1 MRDPL
6 VRAVVINWNGREV
19 LEPCL
24 RTLLASSYPNLSV
37 LVVDNAST
45 DGSAQFVRDEFP
57 SVSVSEQSSNLGF
70 AAGVNVGLKAALEE
84 GADYV
89 LLLNNDIELDGD
101 AVSALVEAAL
111 AHPESAFV
119 GPLIYYADRPSVIW
133 SAGGAVSFWTG
144 NIRHLGLR
152 EEDAGQYAEVREV
165 DYVTACAVLA
175 SAKAVSAIG
184 LMDEAYYMYN
194 EDTDWCIRAGDAGF
208 GVLFAP
214 SARIWHKVS
223 MSSGGGLTPFKI
235 YHRLRSTLRF
245 FSLHARPYHWL
256 GIVPFTA
263 VRTLCFAV
271 RELAGGKSANVGAIV
286 RSTWDSMTRQRRT

>member
-1 MRDPL
+1 VRDPL

-70 AAGVNVGLKAALEE
+70 AAGVNVGLKVALEE

-89 LLLNNDIELDGD
+89 LLLNNDIELDGN

-119 GPLIYYADRPSVIW
+119 GPLIYYADRPSIIW

-184 LMDEAYYMYN
+184 LMDEGYYMYN

-208 GVLFAP
+208 SVLFAP

>member
-1 MRDPL
+1 VRDPL

-45 DGSAQFVRDEFP
+45 DGSAQFVREEFP

-70 AAGVNVGLKAALEE
+70 AAGVNAGLKVALDE

-89 LLLNNDIELDGD
+89 LLLNNDIELDVS

-111 AHPESAFV
+111 GHPGSAFV
-119 GPLIYYADRPSVIW
+119 GPLIYFADRPSVIW

-152 EEDAGQYAEVREV
+152 EEDAGQYAEIQEV

-194 EDTDWCIRAGDAGF
+194 EDTDWCIRARDAGF
-208 GVLFAP
+208 QVLFAP
-214 SARIWHKVS
+214 GARIWHKVS
-223 MSSGGGLTPFKI
+223 MSSGGGMTPFKI

-245 FSLHARPYHWL
+245 FSLHARPYHWI
-256 GIVPFTA
+256 GIVPLTA
-263 VRTLCFAV
+263 ARTMGFAA
-271 RELAGGKSANVGAIV
+271 RELAGGNGANVAAVLRGA
-286 RSTWDSMTRQRRT
+286 WDSMTRRRRI

>member
-245 FSLHARPYHWL
+245 FSLHARLYHWL
-256 GIVPFTA
+256 GIVPFTVA
-263 VRTLCFAV
+263 RTLCFAV
-271 RELAGGKSANVGAIV
+271 RELAGGKGANVTAVLRG
-286 RSTWDSMTRQRRT
+286 TWDSMTRQRRT

>member
-1 MRDPL
+1 MADPL
-6 VRAVVINWNGREV
+6 VQAVVVNWNGKEV

-45 DGSAQFVRDEFP
+45 DGSALLVRDKFP
-57 SVSVSEQSSNLGF
+57 SVRVSEQSSNLGF
-70 AAGVNVGLKAALEE
+70 AAGVNAGLKAALDD

-89 LLLNNDIELDGD
+89 LLLNNDIELDVS
-101 AVSALVEAAL
+101 AVSALVETAL

-152 EEDAGQYAEVREV
+152 EEDAGQYVDVREV

-175 SAKAVSAIG
+175 SAKAVRAIG
-184 LMDEAYYMYN
+184 PMDEAYYMYN
-194 EDTDWCIRAGDAGF
+194 EDTDWCIRARDAGF
-208 GVLFAP
+208 AVLFAP

-263 VRTLCFAV
+263 GRTIGFAA
-271 RELAGGKSANVGAIV
+271 RELARGKRGNVGAV
-286 RSTWDSMTRQRRT
+286 LRGAWDSMRGRRRN

>member
-6 VRAVVINWNGREV
+6 VWAVVINWNGGEV

-24 RTLLASSYPNLSV
+24 LTLLASSYQNLSV

-45 DGSAQFVRDEFP
+45 DGSAQLVRDEFP
-57 SVSVSEQSSNLGF
+57 SVHLAEQSTNLGF
-70 AAGVNVGLKAALEE
+70 AAGVNAGVEYALNE

-89 LLLNNDIELDGD
+89 LLLNNDIELDVN
-101 AVSALVEAAL
+101 AVSALVETAL
-111 AHPESAFV
+111 AHPKSAFV

-133 SAGGAVSFWTG
+133 SAGGAVSYWTG
-144 NIRHLGLR
+144 HIRHLGLR
-152 EEDAGQYAEVREV
+152 EEDAGQYADVQKV

-175 SAKAVSAIG
+175 SAEAIRVVG
-184 LMDEAYYMYN
+184 VMDEAYYMYN
-194 EDTDWCIRAGDAGF
+194 EDTDWCVRARDAGF
-208 GVLFAP
+208 DVLFAP

-235 YHRLRSTLRF
+235 YNRLRSTLRF

-256 GIVPFTA
+256 GIVPLTA
-263 VRTLCFAV
+263 LRTVAFAT
-271 RELAGGKSANVGAIV
+271 RELLRGKSANVGAV
-286 RSTWDSMTRQRRT
+286 LRGLWDSMTGRKRA

>member
-70 AAGVNVGLKAALEE
+70 AAGVNVGLRSALEE

-89 LLLNNDIELDGD
+89 LLLNNDIELDGN

-184 LMDEAYYMYN
+184 LMDEGYYMYN

-208 GVLFAP
+208 SVLFAP

-256 GIVPFTA
+256 GIVPFTV

-271 RELAGGKSANVGAIV
+271 RELAAGKGANVGAVV
-286 RSTWDSMTRQRRT
+286 RGTWDSMTRQRRT

>member
-6 VRAVVINWNGREV
+6 IRAVVINWNGREV

-37 LVVDNAST
+37 LLVDNASS
-45 DGSAQFVRDEFP
+45 DGSVRFVRDEFP
-57 SVSVSEQSSNLGF
+57 SVRVAEQSSNLGF
-70 AAGVNVGLKAALEE
+70 AAGVNAGLKLALDE
-84 GADYV
+84 GANYI
-89 LLLNNDIELDGD
+89 LLLNNDIELDGN

-111 AHPESAFV
+111 AHPKSAFV

-133 SAGGAVSFWTG
+133 SAGGSVSFWTG

-152 EEDAGQYAEVREV
+152 EEDAGQYVEVRDV

-175 SAKAVSAIG
+175 SAEAVRAIG

-194 EDTDWCIRAGDAGF
+194 EDTDWCVRARDAGF
-208 GVLFAP
+208 EVLFAP

-256 GIVPFTA
+256 GIVPLTA
-263 VRTLCFAV
+263 LRTVGFAT
-271 RELAGGKSANVGAIV
+271 RELARGKGANVGAV
-286 RSTWDSMTRQRRT
+286 LRGAWDSMTRRGRI

>member
-1 MRDPL
+1 VRDPL

-37 LVVDNAST
+37 LLVDNAST
-45 DGSAQFVRDEFP
+45 DGSVQFVRGAFP
-57 SVSVSEQSSNLGF
+57 SVRVAEQSSNLGF
-70 AAGVNVGLKAALEE
+70 AAGVNVGLQLALDE
-84 GADYV
+84 GADYI
-89 LLLNNDIELDGD
+89 LLLNNDIELDAN

-111 AHPESAFV
+111 AHPKSAFV

-133 SAGGAVSFWTG
+133 SAGGSVSFWTG

-152 EEDAGQYAEVREV
+152 EEDAGQYVQVRQV

-175 SAKAVSAIG
+175 SAEAVRVIG
-184 LMDEAYYMYN
+184 LMDEIYYMYN
-194 EDTDWCIRAGDAGF
+194 EDTDWCVRARDAGF
-208 GVLFAP
+208 EVLFAP

-223 MSSGGGLTPFKI
+223 MSSGGGLTPFKV

-256 GIVPFTA
+256 GIVPLTTM
-263 VRTLCFAV
+263 RTIAFAA
-271 RELAGGKSANVGAIV
+271 RELARGKGANAGAV
-286 RSTWDSMTRQRRT
+286 LRGTWDSMTRRRRI